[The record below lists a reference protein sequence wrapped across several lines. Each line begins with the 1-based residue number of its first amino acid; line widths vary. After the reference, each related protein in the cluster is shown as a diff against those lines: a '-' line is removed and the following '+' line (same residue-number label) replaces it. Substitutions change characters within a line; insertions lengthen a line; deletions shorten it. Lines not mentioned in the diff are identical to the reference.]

1 MKHNPYRPMG
11 TVYGTLLNFQREHR
25 LWAPRMNEAPYQAPP
40 KAPVLYIKTA
50 NTFTPHGQAIALPG
64 GVEAAEVNATLGL
77 VAGDGGLPESCVL
90 LNDVTVP
97 HKSYYRPPVKFRCV
111 DGFLGVGDAVRTL
124 AEPGGLEALS
134 ALVLELRVNG
144 VMRQRSPLA
153 ELVRDAA
160 ALWAEVNGFQS
171 LQPGDVLMLG
181 TDCLGDGARVL
192 VHAGDAVE
200 ITTQG
205 LSPLVNHFIRESA

>member
-1 MKHNPYRPMG
+1 
-11 TVYGTLLNFQREHR
+11 
-25 LWAPRMNEAPYQAPP
+25 
-40 KAPVLYIKTA
+40 
-50 NTFTPHGQAIALPG
+50 
-64 GVEAAEVNATLGL
+64 
-77 VAGDGGLPESCVL
+77 
-90 LNDVTVP
+90 
-97 HKSYYRPPVKFRCV
+97 
-111 DGFLGVGDAVRTL
+111 L
-124 AEPGGLEALS
+124 AELGGLEALS

-205 LSPLVNHFIRESA
+205 LSPLVNPFVQESS